1 MKTLL
6 KYAVIAVMIALP
18 SAGFAKC
25 DDGEE
30 VIKFSHVVNTAGH
43 PKGIAAAL
51 LALRVNI
58 EMQGKACME
67 VFANSSLYNDEKA
80 LEAMLRGDLQLA
92 APTLSKFE
100 AYTKQFRI
108 FDLPFMFQDIQAV
121 DTFQQSP
128 EGLAMLDGMRE
139 RGLQGLAYWHNG
151 LKQMSANVPIIKPSD
166 AEGLKFRVQPSDVLV
181 AQMMAIGGTA
191 QKTALAEVYGALQ
204 NGVVDAQEN
213 TWSNIYGQKFYEVQD
228 GITETDH
235 GVLDYLVV
243 ASVDWLDGLD
253 PEIREQFL
261 QILKEVTETRNT
273 EATALNEQAK
283 QAIIDSGGVVRKLSF
298 AQRAVWVKAMRPVW
312 VQFEDDVGAE
322 NINTVQKINCLQVYR
337 GGLFCLSR
345 QW

>member
-1 MKTLL
+1 M
-6 KYAVIAVMIALP
+6 AAMIALP
-18 SAGFAKC
+18 SAGFANC

-30 VIKFSHVVNTAGH
+30 VIKFSHVVNAAGH

-51 LALRVNI
+51 LAERVNA

-67 VFANSSLYNDEKA
+67 VFPNEKLYTDDKV
-80 LEAMLRGDLQLA
+80 LEALIQGDVQLA
-92 APTLSKFE
+92 APSLSKFE
-100 AYTKQFRI
+100 VYTKQFRI
-108 FDLPFMFQDIQAV
+108 FDLPFMFQNIQAV
-121 DTFQQSP
+121 DAFQQSP
-128 EGLAMLDGMRE
+128 EGLAMLDGMRDH
-139 RGLQGLAYWHNG
+139 GLQGLAYWHNG
-151 LKQMSANVPIIKPSD
+151 LKQMSANAPIIKPSD

-191 QKTALAEVYGALQ
+191 QKTALAEVYGALER
-204 NGVVDAQEN
+204 GEVDAQEN

-283 QAIIDSGGVVRKLSF
+283 QAIIDSGGVVRQLSF

-322 NINTVQKINCLQVYR
+322 NINTVQKINCLQVYS